1 MRGWRGPT
9 KTIFV
14 APMPGCCGERRGA
27 GLKVL
32 LAWGCRVAV
41 AGILAFSVSGCV
53 STGVSAVADGV
64 TNVGDFVTGGP
75 NGTPHPIQIFVA
87 STRKGPQAN
96 GNEANPDGTARFSLA
111 TISVPPGHEPGI
123 VERPSFG
130 SATAKRDFVA
140 LSRRNLDDDDAFS
153 EEVASHVSGRI
164 GSNRDILLFVHGF
177 NNGYDEARFRLTQI
191 VYDGRFG
198 GVPVLFTWASKNS
211 LFAYGSDRET
221 AAASRDALEKLML
234 RLAATPGVGKVH
246 VLAHSMGAWLA
257 MEALRENAIAG
268 HPDLDGH
275 LGEVMLA
282 SPDIDLGVF
291 RQQVARL
298 GEQAHISVFVAH
310 NDRALSL
317 SSALAND
324 RQRVG
329 ALDPTKAEDKA
340 AIEQL
345 GVKVYDTSGDSTDF
359 IGHANYANAPDIVRS
374 IGAEL
379 GATRKEDQNTVAV
392 IDADGRTVT
401 APTVSTPSPLPA
413 AVTASPLPD
422 VAAAPTLAH

>member
-1 MRGWRGPT
+1 ME
-9 KTIFV
+9 V
-14 APMPGCCGERRGA
+14 
-27 GLKVL
+27 LK
-32 LAWGCRVAV
+32 
-41 AGILAFSVSGCV
+41 AGIVRIAAAGVLALSMSGCV

-75 NGTPHPIQIFVA
+75 EGTPHPIQIFVA
-87 STRKGPQAN
+87 STRKGAQAS
-96 GNEANPDGTARFSLA
+96 GDEANPDGTARFSLA
-111 TISVPPGHEPGI
+111 TISVPPGHEPGL

-130 SATAKRDFVA
+130 SPNRMHDFVA
-140 LSRRNLDDDDAFS
+140 LNRRNLDDDGFS

-177 NNGYDEARFRLTQI
+177 NNGYDETRFRLTQI

-234 RLAATPGVGKVH
+234 RLAGTPGVGKVH

-329 ALDPTKAEDKA
+329 ALDPTKPADKA

-345 GVKVYDTSGDSTDF
+345 GVTVYDTSRDSTDF

-379 GATRKEDQNTVAV
+379 GATRKEDGNTVAV
-392 IDADGRTVT
+392 IDADGRTAA
-401 APTVSTPSPLPA
+401 APTVATPTAAPA
-413 AVTASPLPD
+413 AVVASPLPD
-422 VAAAPTLAH
+422 VAAAAAPAAAVPH

>member
-1 MRGWRGPT
+1 MRVLWAWRGAAACLL
-9 KTIFV
+9 V
-14 APMPGCCGERRGA
+14 ATLG
-27 GLKVL
+27 
-32 LAWGCRVAV
+32 
-41 AGILAFSVSGCV
+41 GCV
-53 STGVSAVADGV
+53 STGVSAVDDSV
-64 TNVGDFVTGGP
+64 SSVNSFVTGTPEGS
-75 NGTPHPIQIFVA
+75 PHPIQIFVA
-87 STRKGPQAN
+87 STRKGPLAN
-96 GNEANPDGTARFSLA
+96 SNEANPDGTARFSLA
-111 TISVPPGHEPGI
+111 TISVPPNHEPGL

-130 SATAKRDFVA
+130 SASRMHDFVA
-140 LSRRNLDDDDAFS
+140 VNRRNLDDDQFS

-164 GSNRDILLFVHGF
+164 GSNRDILLFIHGF

-211 LFAYGSDRET
+211 LWAYGSDRET

-234 RLAATPGVGKVH
+234 RLANTPGVGKVH
-246 VLAHSMGAWLA
+246 ILAHSMGAWLA

-268 HPDLDGH
+268 HADLDGH
-275 LGEVMLA
+275 LGEIMLA

-291 RQQVARL
+291 RQQVSRL

-329 ALDPTKAEDKA
+329 ALDPTKPDDKA

-345 GVKVYDTSGDSTDF
+345 GVKVYDTSADSVGF

-374 IGAEL
+374 IGAEI

-392 IDADGRTVT
+392 INADGGTVA
-401 APTVSTPSPLPA
+401 APTVSIPTPLPGV
-413 AVTASPLPD
+413 VTASPLPG
-422 VAAAPTLAH
+422 VPTPATTPAPGPVPAVVP